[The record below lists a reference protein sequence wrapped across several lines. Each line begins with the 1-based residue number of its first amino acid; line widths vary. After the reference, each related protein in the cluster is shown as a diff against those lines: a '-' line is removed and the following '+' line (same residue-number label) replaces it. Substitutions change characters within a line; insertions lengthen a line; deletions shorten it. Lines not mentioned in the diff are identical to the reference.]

1 MQIED
6 LDTQVLLILDKD
18 VLKRTKTVK
27 KIANN
32 WAQEI
37 CDIISETEEWKKYS
51 NEPCN
56 VPRLHHLSKGTI
68 KNQKLR
74 RIYMDATEI
83 YINKHLEKRAAQ
95 NK

>member
-1 MQIED
+1 METQIHTISD
-6 LDTQVLLILDKD
+6 NDILS
-18 VLKRTKTVK
+18 RTKSAK

-68 KNQKLR
+68 KNQMLR
-74 RIYMDATEI
+74 RIYMNATEV
-83 YINKHLEKRAAQ
+83 YINKHLEGMSAQ